1 MLDSNGRRNFM
12 EDIKNEHE
20 EIKATQ
26 EIESTT
32 SDTHKEPKKEE
43 NVQTE
48 TGSSSNEVQNW
59 RILRE
64 RLDRLEHE
72 RDAALKKLQEREQ
85 QSLKTNNNHE
95 DEATFSDDDLIEGKD
110 LRRWEKKNAQRIAQL
125 EEKLIESNLK
135 AQFPDFYDIV
145 TPESLKTLRD
155 LDPELAE
162 SIAVNPNIHSKS
174 VAAYRAIKRY
184 GLVAQK
190 EYRHNQERLQKNEKK
205 PLTTSSLSPQLGETP
220 LSKANDFA
228 NDHSSE
234 YLDQVWREMLDIRKR
249 S

>member
-1 MLDSNGRRNFM
+1 MLDNSGRRNLM
-12 EDIKNEHE
+12 EDAKKEHE
-20 EIKATQ
+20 EIKTTQ
-26 EIESTT
+26 EIESTVPVEQET
-32 SDTHKEPKKEE
+32 NKKEAVE
-43 NVQTE
+43 SEKTE
-48 TGSSSNEVQNW
+48 SLSNEVQNW

-72 RDAALKKLQEREQ
+72 RDAALKRLQEQEQ
-85 QSLKTNNNHE
+85 QSLKTNNNQE
-95 DEATFSDDDLIEGKD
+95 DEVTFSDDDLIEGKD

-125 EEKLIESNLK
+125 EEKLIEANLK

-162 SIAVNPNIHSKS
+162 SIAVNPNMHSKS

-184 GLVAQK
+184 GLIAQK

-205 PLTTSSLSPQLGETP
+205 PLTTASLSPQQGESP

-228 NDHSSE
+228 DDHSQE